1 MAMDETKTTA
11 HTDPERD
18 ILSIL
23 VNDNVGLDELLVML
37 ETASEPSAR
46 RQLVDVIAA
55 ELTLHFEIERSYLL
69 PLAGDGRSFGPWSS
83 ADALR
88 QQRDVES
95 TLNRLAD
102 ADIDRIEFERA
113 RDDLATRVRRYIR
126 VEEDELFASLRR
138 VTTADDLNEAGRLA
152 LNAKAAAP
160 ARPPLPD
167 RGSRDR

>member
-18 ILSIL
+18 ILSVL

-55 ELTLHFEIERSYLL
+55 ELALHFEIERSYLL
-69 PLAGDGRSFGPWSS
+69 PLVGDGRSFGPWSS

-88 QQRDVES
+88 QQGDVES
-95 TLNRLAD
+95 TLKRLAD
-102 ADIDRIEFERA
+102 ADIDRLEFERA

-126 VEEDELFASLRR
+126 VEEDELFTSLRR
-138 VTTADDLNEAGRLA
+138 VTTADDLNAAGRLA
-152 LNAKAAAP
+152 LDAKSAAP
-160 ARPPLPD
+160 GRPSLPD